1 MDSSNCRFRWNLVAL
16 AWLICVAAVPRN
28 ASAAAPQTALPSK
41 PNLVLILMD
50 DMGYGDI
57 GPFGSKLNRTPAL
70 DRMASEG
77 MRLTS
82 FLTCPVCTP
91 SRAQFM
97 TGCYAKRVSM
107 PGVIFPS
114 CPTGLNPT
122 EQTLPKLL
130 KQQGYATLAIG
141 KWHLGDQKEF
151 LPTQYG
157 FGHYFGLPYS
167 NDMGGGEEWPK
178 DGVFHG
184 KKPPLPLVRDLEVV
198 EVVPPAAQDRLTE
211 RYTEEAVKFIRENK
225 DRPFFLYLPHTA
237 VHVPLH
243 PVEKFKS
250 KSGNGTYGD
259 WVEEAD
265 WSVGRVLD
273 VLRELKLEGKTLVI
287 FTSDNGPW
295 LTQGK
300 NGGTAGPLHGGK
312 GSTWEGGV
320 REPTIA
326 WWPGKIAPGT
336 SNDAM
341 VANLDVLPTFVKLAG
356 GRAPTDRKIDGVDIW
371 PVLSGQAKESSRQAH
386 YYFNGNRLEAVRSG
400 PWKLA
405 IRPQNEGKQG
415 EKPITAAL
423 VKQHKPR
430 LYNLVDDI
438 GENKDVAAEHPEV
451 VEQLQKLVAEMD
463 ADLGS
468 NALGPGVRKPGRVE
482 NPVPLLP
489 PGIKY
494 VPEAPATQPSG
505 PVDLGKM
512 KIGEVLGKDH
522 APQVANRPVSIS
534 VDVESQNPNGV
545 IVAHGGL
552 ATGYALY
559 LRDGKLLFT
568 VKVNRVPVTITASQT
583 PSGRFSAEAR
593 LATDCS
599 MTLFINGQKVAEGKA
614 NSLLLVQPAENFC
627 VGFDDKQPVGD
638 YGNPVRFSGKIENLK
653 VSTEEKP

>member
-1 MDSSNCRFRWNLVAL
+1 
-16 AWLICVAAVPRN
+16 
-28 ASAAAPQTALPSK
+28 
-41 PNLVLILMD
+41 
-50 DMGYGDI
+50 
-57 GPFGSKLNRTPAL
+57 
-70 DRMASEG
+70 
-77 MRLTS
+77 
-82 FLTCPVCTP
+82 
-91 SRAQFM
+91 
-97 TGCYAKRVSM
+97 
-107 PGVIFPS
+107 
-114 CPTGLNPT
+114 
-122 EQTLPKLL
+122 
-130 KQQGYATLAIG
+130 
-141 KWHLGDQKEF
+141 
-151 LPTQYG
+151 
-157 FGHYFGLPYS
+157 
-167 NDMGGGEEWPK
+167 
-178 DGVFHG
+178 
-184 KKPPLPLVRDLEVV
+184 
-198 EVVPPAAQDRLTE
+198 
-211 RYTEEAVKFIRENK
+211 
-225 DRPFFLYLPHTA
+225 
-237 VHVPLH
+237 
-243 PVEKFKS
+243 
-250 KSGNGTYGD
+250 
-259 WVEEAD
+259 
-265 WSVGRVLD
+265 
-273 VLRELKLEGKTLVI
+273 
-287 FTSDNGPW
+287 
-295 LTQGK
+295 
-300 NGGTAGPLHGGK
+300 
-312 GSTWEGGV
+312 
-320 REPTIA
+320 
-326 WWPGKIAPGT
+326 
-336 SNDAM
+336 
-341 VANLDVLPTFVKLAG
+341 
-356 GRAPTDRKIDGVDIW
+356 VDIW